1 MTAGAGFLALSR
13 PRSVARTRRSGM
25 KSRAFGLTFE
35 HQRASC
41 LLAAVAMVVALSA
54 CASNTPVLDS
64 AFCRLYT
71 RLPDPSD
78 AVNLKLRANKIAV
91 LTNEQTWVTE
101 CGRKD
106 FGGPR

>member
-1 MTAGAGFLALSR
+1 MRLLLTTSLIAL
-13 PRSVARTRRSGM
+13 
-25 KSRAFGLTFE
+25 
-35 HQRASC
+35 
-41 LLAAVAMVVALSA
+41 LSA
-54 CASNTPVLDS
+54 CATQPPPVDN
-64 AFCRLYT
+64 AFCRLYQ

-78 AVNLKLRANKIAV
+78 AVNLKLRANKVAI

>member
-1 MTAGAGFLALSR
+1 LPCAI
-13 PRSVARTRRSGM
+13 
-25 KSRAFGLTFE
+25 
-35 HQRASC
+35 
-41 LLAAVAMVVALSA
+41 LLLSA
-54 CASNTPVLDS
+54 CASNTPVLDN

-78 AVNLKLRANKIAV
+78 AVNLKLRANKVAI